1 MLFGI
6 FTTIKF
12 LEGKILTGKLSWN
25 LTNHVSYQ
33 VIGQKLK
40 ATRFLAIKIPYR
52 MHNSL
57 KQWVDSIE
65 QCSDV

>member
-1 MLFGI
+1 M
-6 FTTIKF
+6 
-12 LEGKILTGKLSWN
+12 EGKILTGKLSWN
-25 LTNHVSYQ
+25 STNSVSYQ
-33 VIGQKLK
+33 IFRQKLK
-40 ATRFLAIKIPYR
+40 ATQFLTIKIPYR